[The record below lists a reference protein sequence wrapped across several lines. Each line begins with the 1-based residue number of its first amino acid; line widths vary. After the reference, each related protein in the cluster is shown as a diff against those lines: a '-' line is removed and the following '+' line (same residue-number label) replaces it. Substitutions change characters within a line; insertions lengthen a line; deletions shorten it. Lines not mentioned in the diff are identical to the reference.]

1 MARWASRQLTI
12 TLEDANGQQITA
24 GPGPGDLNIPGL
36 TPENR
41 ERVRA
46 LDRGA
51 FDGHFLGTD
60 SEQEV
65 SFTLELEDQ
74 TLSHATNARI
84 LDFIL
89 NARKGATAL
98 VSVNPNTDVWA
109 FKLTA
114 TMTKGATTTTVMCP
128 CVIPTLDFAEAG
140 ADAPVGLSFT
150 GTNNGTIYVD
160 GTAVGP

>member
-12 TLEDANGQQITA
+12 TLEDANGEQITA
-24 GPGPGDLNIPGL
+24 GPGPGDLNITAM

-65 SFTLELEDQ
+65 SLTLELEDQ
-74 TLSHATNARI
+74 TLSHATNARL

-114 TMTKGATTTTVMCP
+114 TFTKGATSTTILCP
-128 CVIPTLDFAEAG
+128 CVIPTLDFGEGG
-140 ADAPVGLSFT
+140 ADAPATLSFS
-150 GTNNGTIYVD
+150 GTNNGIIYVD